1 MRISDWSSDVCS
13 SDLDGNVHGVG
24 FILDDLEAG
33 NALDVFGAVTDIAQV
48 DLAVFRGPD
57 KVGAAAVYLLDHRK
71 ARAAR
76 AAVVFRRQADA
87 VADAIADQGG
97 AARGE
102 RGHQDLAFAGGRH
115 GFVDH
120 FKHAGQGVYV
130 KGTLRPLPKKGGAF
144 R

>member
-87 VADAIADQGG
+87 VADVLVDRQPVVH
-97 AARGE
+97 R
-102 RGHQDLAFAGGRH
+102 LAVHRSEEHTSNLQQLIRNSYAVF
-115 GFVDH
+115 
-120 FKHAGQGVYV
+120 
-130 KGTLRPLPKKGGAF
+130 
-144 R
+144 

>member
-57 KVGAAAVYLLDHRK
+57 KVGAAAVYLLDPRK

-76 AAVVFRRQADA
+76 AAVVFRRKADED
-87 VADAIADQGG
+87 ADSIADQGG
-97 AARGE
+97 AARAAQGYQGTAL
-102 RGHQDLAFAGGRH
+102 RGGLTGQASHTQMHATGDHGQKGR
-115 GFVDH
+115 
-120 FKHAGQGVYV
+120 
-130 KGTLRPLPKKGGAF
+130 
-144 R
+144 